1 MSSPLALSDHQL
13 TIIRRLAEPLL
24 YGDRGAYLERVGQL
38 LRTQAEI
45 GDGVVHRA
53 ALRRRANSGEC
64 RRRLTDVPSVE
75 STGADDEPRSRAY

>member
-53 ALRRRANSGEC
+53 ALQAQGEFRRMPAQINGRPVGGKYG
-64 RRRLTDVPSVE
+64 R
-75 STGADDEPRSRAY
+75 